1 MKTILNTLEHPLC
14 AALILC
20 ILFTGCAGGETG
32 RTGSGG
38 KSADTLPAV
47 HACDIEDGTYPVDA
61 DSSSP
66 FFRIRDAELTVS
78 GDEMS
83 VRFVIPSKSYLR
95 VYPGTGADALTADA
109 GDWIE
114 AEEQGGVTVFTI
126 PVTALNRKT
135 DCAAYSKKRRRWYDR
150 KLTFYA
156 DSLPAGVVSDTLTV
170 FPEAEPVSPVT
181 SAEDLPDVSEVP
193 AEPVSVSLED
203 GEYSVEVAMTGGSGR
218 ANVSSPTYLVVR
230 DGKAYARLIWSSAYY
245 DWMLLGNRTFTNET
259 TDGGLSSFEIPIPML
274 DQPFPVIAD
283 TTAMGESVAIRYELT
298 FYSDSVGPKS
308 RVPQEAAK
316 RVLALAAVI
325 IVGGGALH
333 LIIQKKKEK

>member
-1 MKTILNTLEHPLC
+1 MKTILTTLKRPLC

-20 ILFTGCAGGETG
+20 VLFAGCSGGGESG
-32 RTGSGG
+32 KTGS
-38 KSADTLPAV
+38 ADRNSLPAV
-47 HACDIEDGTYPVDA
+47 HACDIEDGTYPIDA

-66 FFRIRDAELTVS
+66 FFRIREAELTVS
-78 GDEMS
+78 GDEMT
-83 VRFVIPSKSYLR
+83 VRFIISSKSYLR

-109 GDWIE
+109 ADWIE
-114 AEEQGGVTVFTI
+114 AEEDGGFTAFTI
-126 PVTALNRKT
+126 PLTALNRKT
-135 DCAAYSKKRRRWYDR
+135 DCAAYSKKRKRWYDR

-156 DSLPAGVVSDTLTV
+156 DSLPEGVVSDTLTV
-170 FPEAEPVSPVT
+170 FPEAEPSPPVT
-181 SAEDLPDVSEVP
+181 AVHDLPDVSAVP
-193 AEPVSVSLED
+193 AEPVSISLED

-245 DWMLLGNRTFTNET
+245 DWMLLGDKTYLNET
-259 TDGGLSSFEIPIPML
+259 EDGGLSSFEIPIPML

-283 TTAMGESVAIRYELT
+283 TTAMGEPVAIRYELT
-298 FYSDSVGPKS
+298 FYSDSVGSKS